1 MAAERR
7 GGCRRGWSRASSGW
21 SAALLAAAL
30 LLGGCGAEAPGPR
43 HLFLVTVDTLRAD
56 HLGLYGYPRATSEYL
71 DELAAGGVV
80 FDRAIAQW
88 PATGSSFA
96 SLFTGRYP
104 RTTGLVQGAAV
115 RLPDAEL
122 TLAELLSRQGFTTA
136 AVVSNGVL
144 RSSMGWSQGFD
155 EFHQTWELAPE
166 EPEDPV
172 AYREWLNA
180 GRVNQLALPLLER
193 LRHEER
199 LFVWLHYSDPHAPYY
214 LPEGVENPFLG
225 DPWDVGDEQAHF
237 QRHVRAKA
245 LGDNRDLSY
254 YVAHYDANIRV
265 ADSHIREALGRAREL
280 GLLDDALII
289 FTADHGESLG
299 EHDYYFAHGR
309 LPYNASAHVPLVI
322 ARTVPGIP
330 AGRVGAPVELVDLFP
345 TVRSLLAL
353 DQETPGLEGL
363 DQETPGLEGDSL
375 APLLGNDAEAR
386 REALGKLRLAFS
398 QAGGGRGR
406 SQYRSVQDRRW
417 KLILHP
423 ARGGPRPRPEKWELY
438 RLDQDPRETRDLSR
452 RETAQVDRLRAEL
465 ESWMRA
471 EPGEARSEPTAT
483 DDEALKALKALGYL
497 D

>member
-1 MAAERR
+1 MGRLAE
-7 GGCRRGWSRASSGW
+7 ASGW
-21 SAALLAAAL
+21 PAAALAAAVL
-30 LLGGCGAEAPGPR
+30 LLGCGAEASGPR

-56 HLGLYGYPRATSEYL
+56 HLGLYGYPRATSEYIE
-71 DELAAGGVV
+71 ELAAGGVV

-115 RLPDAEL
+115 RLPEAEL
-122 TLAELLSRQGFTTA
+122 TLAELLSAAGFTTA

-144 RSSMGWSQGFD
+144 RRSTGWSQGFD

-193 LRHEER
+193 LRHEKR

-225 DPWDVGDEQAHF
+225 DPWDVGDERAEIR
-237 QRHVRAKA
+237 RHVRAKA

-265 ADSHIREALGRAREL
+265 ADDHIREALGRAREL
-280 GLLDDALII
+280 GLLEDALIV

-299 EHDYYFAHGR
+299 EHNYYFAHGR

-322 ARTVPGIP
+322 ARTAPDGP
-330 AGRVGAPVELVDLFP
+330 TGRVGAPVELIDLFP
-345 TVRSLLAL
+345 TVRSLVAGG
-353 DQETPGLEGL
+353 QEAPGI
-363 DQETPGLEGDSL
+363 EGDSL
-375 APLLGNDAEAR
+375 APLLGDDARAR
-386 REALGKLRLAFS
+386 REALGGLRLAFS
-398 QAGGGRGR
+398 QAGGGPPR
-406 SQYRSVQDRRW
+406 SQFRSVQDERW
-417 KLILHP
+417 KLILRP
-423 ARGGPRPRPEKWELY
+423 ARGGPKAQPERWRLY
-438 RLDQDPRETRDLSR
+438 RLDQDPLETTDLAS
-452 RETAQVDRLRAEL
+452 EEPAQVERLRAEL
-465 ESWMRA
+465 EAWMEA
-471 EPGEARSEPTAT
+471 EPVDARPHPAGA
-483 DDEALKALKALGYL
+483 DDETLKALKALGYI